1 MVVFKSKQEAVDVV
15 KKWLKEEE
23 YEVSLVPDET
33 TDYNFIIVKGYM
45 VLNIGFHKTSNDSLI
60 VGGKIRF
67 NPEEQSIIKYITTN
81 LELLYDI
88 DIICAQLNLELVT
101 TPVKEN
107 GEYSLEDIRLFKT
120 LYFDGLTKQS
130 FFDSLVGIFHCLR
143 LIVAKFDILGRT
155 GPLQY
160 DSSV

>member
-1 MVVFKSKQEAVDVV
+1 MVVINSKQEAVDTV
-15 KKWLKEEE
+15 KRWLEEEE
-23 YEVSLVPDET
+23 YEVSLVPDES
-33 TDYNFIIVKGYM
+33 TDYSFMIVKGYM
-45 VLNIGFHKTSNDSLI
+45 VLNVGFYKRSTDSLI

-67 NPEEQSIIKYITTN
+67 SPEEQSIIKYITTN

-130 FFDSLVGIFHCLR
+130 FIDSLIGIFHCFR
-143 LIVAKFDILGRT
+143 LIVAKFDIIART
-155 GPLQY
+155 GTTPA
-160 DSSV
+160 

>member
-1 MVVFKSKQEAVDVV
+1 MVVFKSKQEAVDTVNR
-15 KKWLKEEE
+15 WLKEEE
-23 YEVSLVPDET
+23 YEVSLVPDES

-45 VLNIGFHKTSNDSLI
+45 VLNVGFHKRSSDSLI

-130 FFDSLVGIFHCLR
+130 FFDSLIGIFHCLR
-143 LIVAKFDILGRT
+143 PIVAKFDMLGKKSKNK
-155 GPLQY
+155 
-160 DSSV
+160 DKDKV

>member
-1 MVVFKSKQEAVDVV
+1 MVVFKSKQEAVDAI
-15 KKWLKEEE
+15 KRWLKEEE
-23 YEVSLVPDET
+23 YEVSLVPDES
-33 TDYNFIIVKGYM
+33 TDYNFMIVKGYM
-45 VLNIGFHKTSNDSLI
+45 VLNVGFHKRSTDSLI

-67 NPEEQSIIKYITTN
+67 SPEEQSIIKYITTN

-143 LIVAKFDILGRT
+143 LIMAKFDIIARIGT
-155 GPLQY
+155 TP
-160 DSSV
+160 V

>member
-1 MVVFKSKQEAVDVV
+1 MVVFKSKQEAVDTVNR
-15 KKWLKEEE
+15 WLKEEE
-23 YEVSLVPDET
+23 YEVSLVPDES
-33 TDYNFIIVKGYM
+33 TDYNFMIVKGYM
-45 VLNIGFHKTSNDSLI
+45 VLNIGFHKRSSDSLI

-88 DIICAQLNLELVT
+88 DIMCAQLNLELVT

-120 LYFDGLTKQS
+120 LYFDGLTKQA
-130 FFDSLVGIFHCLR
+130 FFDSLIGIFHCFR
-143 LIVAKFDILGRT
+143 LIVAKFDIIART
-155 GPLQY
+155 GTTPA
-160 DSSV
+160 

>member
-1 MVVFKSKQEAVDVV
+1 MVVFKSKQEVIDTV
-15 KKWLKEEE
+15 KRWLKEEE
-23 YEVSLVPDET
+23 YEVSLVPDES
-33 TDYNFIIVKGYM
+33 TDYSFMIVKEYM
-45 VLNIGFHKTSNDSLI
+45 VLNVGFHKRSTDSLI

-67 NPEEQSIIKYITTN
+67 SPEEQSIIKYITTN

-130 FFDSLVGIFHCLR
+130 FFDSLIGILNCFR
-143 LIVAKFDILGRT
+143 LIVAKFDIMART
-155 GPLQY
+155 GTAPA
-160 DSSV
+160 

>member
-1 MVVFKSKQEAVDVV
+1 MAVYKSKQEAVDTV
-15 KKWLKEEE
+15 KRWLKEEE
-23 YEVSLVPDET
+23 YEVSLVPDES
-33 TDYNFIIVKGYM
+33 TDYNFMIVKGYM
-45 VLNIGFHKTSNDSLI
+45 VLNIGFHKRSSDSLI

-130 FFDSLVGIFHCLR
+130 FFDSLIGIFHCFR
-143 LIVAKFDILGRT
+143 LIVAKFDIIART
-155 GPLQY
+155 GTAP
-160 DSSV
+160 V

>member
-1 MVVFKSKQEAVDVV
+1 MVVFKSKQEAVDTVNR
-15 KKWLKEEE
+15 WLKEEE
-23 YEVSLVPDET
+23 YEVSLVPDES
-33 TDYNFIIVKGYM
+33 TDYNFMIVKGYM
-45 VLNIGFHKTSNDSLI
+45 VLNIGFHKRSSDSLI

-88 DIICAQLNLELVT
+88 DIMCAQLNLELVT

-120 LYFDGLTKQS
+120 LYFDGLTKQG
-130 FFDSLVGIFHCLR
+130 FFDSLIGIFHCFR
-143 LIVAKFDILGRT
+143 LIVAKFDIIART
-155 GPLQY
+155 GATPA
-160 DSSV
+160 

>member
-1 MVVFKSKQEAVDVV
+1 MVVFKSKQEAVDTVNR
-15 KKWLKEEE
+15 WLKEEE
-23 YEVSLVPDET
+23 YEVSLVPDES
-33 TDYNFIIVKGYM
+33 TDYNFMIVKGYM
-45 VLNIGFHKTSNDSLI
+45 VLNIGFHKRSSDSLI

-107 GEYSLEDIRLFKT
+107 GKYSLEDIRLFKT
-120 LYFDGLTKQS
+120 LYFDGLTNQS
-130 FFDSLVGIFHCLR
+130 FIDSLIGIFHCFR
-143 LIVAKFDILGRT
+143 LIVAKFDIIARIGT
-155 GPLQY
+155 APA
-160 DSSV
+160 

>member
-1 MVVFKSKQEAVDVV
+1 MVVFKSKQEVIDTV
-15 KKWLKEEE
+15 KRWLKEEE
-23 YEVSLVPDET
+23 YEVSLVPDES
-33 TDYNFIIVKGYM
+33 TDYSFMIVKGYM
-45 VLNIGFHKTSNDSLI
+45 VLNVGFHKRSTDSLI

-67 NPEEQSIIKYITTN
+67 SPEEQSIIKYITTN

-130 FFDSLVGIFHCLR
+130 FFDSLIGILNCFR
-143 LIVAKFDILGRT
+143 LIVAKFDIMART
-155 GPLQY
+155 GTAPA
-160 DSSV
+160 

>member
-1 MVVFKSKQEAVDVV
+1 MVVFKSKRKAVDTVE
-15 KKWLKEEE
+15 KWLKEEE
-23 YEVSLVPDET
+23 YEVSLVPDESA
-33 TDYNFIIVKGYM
+33 DYNFMIVKGYM
-45 VLNIGFHKTSNDSLI
+45 VLNVGFHKRSSDSLI
-60 VGGKIRF
+60 VGGKIIF
-67 NPEEQSIIKYITTN
+67 TPQEQSKIGYTTTK

-88 DIICAQLNLELVT
+88 EIICAQLNLELVT
-101 TPVKEN
+101 TPVREN

-155 GPLQY
+155 GPLQ
-160 DSSV
+160 DDK

>member
-1 MVVFKSKQEAVDVV
+1 MVVFKSKQEVIDTV
-15 KKWLKEEE
+15 KRWLKEEE
-23 YEVSLVPDET
+23 YEVSLVPDES
-33 TDYNFIIVKGYM
+33 TDYSFMIVKGYM
-45 VLNIGFHKTSNDSLI
+45 VLNVGFHKRSTDSLI

-67 NPEEQSIIKYITTN
+67 NPQEQSIIKYITTN

-120 LYFDGLTKQS
+120 LYLM
-130 FFDSLVGIFHCLR
+130 V
-143 LIVAKFDILGRT
+143 
-155 GPLQY
+155 
-160 DSSV
+160 

>member
-1 MVVFKSKQEAVDVV
+1 MVVFKSKQEAVDTV
-15 KKWLKEEE
+15 KRWLKEEE
-23 YEVSLVPDET
+23 YEVSLVPDES

-45 VLNIGFHKTSNDSLI
+45 VLNIGFHKRSSDSLI

-130 FFDSLVGIFHCLR
+130 FFDSLIGIFHCFR
-143 LIVAKFDILGRT
+143 LIVAKFDIIART
-155 GPLQY
+155 GTTPG
-160 DSSV
+160 

>member
-1 MVVFKSKQEAVDVV
+1 MH
-15 KKWLKEEE
+15 
-23 YEVSLVPDET
+23 Y
-33 TDYNFIIVKGYM
+33 
-45 VLNIGFHKTSNDSLI
+45 SLI
-60 VGGKIRF
+60 SNAIFSSVF
-67 NPEEQSIIKYITTN
+67 LSSP
-81 LELLYDI
+81 
-88 DIICAQLNLELVT
+88 NLELVT

-130 FFDSLVGIFHCLR
+130 FFDSLVGIFHCLG

-155 GPLQY
+155 GPLQD

>member
-1 MVVFKSKQEAVDVV
+1 MVVFKSKQEAVDTVNR
-15 KKWLKEEE
+15 WLKEEE
-23 YEVSLVPDET
+23 YEVSLVPDES
-33 TDYNFIIVKGYM
+33 TDYNFMIVKGYM
-45 VLNIGFHKTSNDSLI
+45 VLNIGFHKRSSDSLI

-67 NPEEQSIIKYITTN
+67 NPEEQSLIKYITTN

-130 FFDSLVGIFHCLR
+130 FFDSLIGIFHCFR
-143 LIVAKFDILGRT
+143 LIVAKFDIIART
-155 GPLQY
+155 GTAP
-160 DSSV
+160 V

>member
-1 MVVFKSKQEAVDVV
+1 MVVFKSKQEAVDTV
-15 KKWLKEEE
+15 KRWLEEEE
-23 YEVSLVPDET
+23 YEVSLVPDES
-33 TDYNFIIVKGYM
+33 TDYNFMIVKGYM
-45 VLNIGFHKTSNDSLI
+45 VLNIGFHKRSSDSLI

-101 TPVKEN
+101 TPVKED
-107 GEYSLEDIRLFKT
+107 GKYSLEDIRLFKT

-130 FFDSLVGIFHCLR
+130 FIDSLIGIFHCFR
-143 LIVAKFDILGRT
+143 LIVAKFDIIARIGT
-155 GPLQY
+155 APA
-160 DSSV
+160 

>member
-1 MVVFKSKQEAVDVV
+1 MVDFKSKQEAVDTVNR
-15 KKWLKEEE
+15 WLKEEE
-23 YEVSLVPDET
+23 YEVSLVPDES
-33 TDYNFIIVKGYM
+33 TDYNFMIVKGYM
-45 VLNIGFHKTSNDSLI
+45 VLNIGFHKRSSDSLI

-88 DIICAQLNLELVT
+88 DIMCAQLNLELVT

-130 FFDSLVGIFHCLR
+130 FFDSLIGIFHCFR
-143 LIVAKFDILGRT
+143 LIVAKFDIIVR
-155 GPLQY
+155 
-160 DSSV
+160 